1 VASIKKAEATA
12 SRKEALKAK
21 NEQKRIAKSI
31 KR

>member
-21 NEQKRIAKSI
+21 NEQKRICIGRA
-31 KR
+31 